1 MGLAAGATPPHA
13 KPAVRGEDPEQ
24 PGTIAGTA
32 RIATTKP
39 TVPAA
44 ATLPA
49 VRAGRSRAA
58 RAGGRAGRA
67 ERRGQAPALA
77 ARGGSPL
84 PRRLGHGTRPLQC
97 VDSRSRRGLRP
108 QADRWVGSR
117 SAASVWPHRRAPTRG
132 LQPAPGGCWVVLV
145 AGLLMVGLCVLCV
158 LCGSFSLL
166 LQKQEQK
173 QNNHREH
180 REHRAEQ
187 KRAGR
192 GERRC
197 GSSGNDTCGA
207 RRAAEPVVAQPPRT
221 RARWRPRCRT
231 PW

>member
-108 QADRWVGSR
+108 QADRWVGRR
-117 SAASVWPHRRAPTRG
+117 SAASVWPHRRAPARG
-132 LQPAPGGCWVVLV
+132 LQPAARRLLGGACCWALGGWPLCPLCSLWFLFAAAAEAEAETEQPQRTQRAQSRAEEGGAGRTEVRQQRERHLRCAPGGG
-145 AGLLMVGLCVLCV
+145 A
-158 LCGSFSLL
+158 
-166 LQKQEQK
+166 Q
-173 QNNHREH
+173 
-180 REHRAEQ
+180 
-187 KRAGR
+187 R
-192 GERRC
+192 GAT
-197 GSSGNDTCGA
+197 S
-207 RRAAEPVVAQPPRT
+207 
-221 RARWRPRCRT
+221 
-231 PW
+231 

>member
-24 PGTIAGTA
+24 PGTIGGTA

-145 AGLLMVGLCVLCV
+145 AGLLVVGLCVLCV
-158 LCGSFSLL
+158 LCGSFLLL
-166 LQKQEQK
+166 LQKQE

-187 KRAGR
+187 KRAGQGGAGR
-192 GERRC
+192 TEVRQQRERQLRC
-197 GSSGNDTCGA
+197 APGGGA
-207 RRAAEPVVAQPPRT
+207 RRSAT
-221 RARWRPRCRT
+221 S
-231 PW
+231 